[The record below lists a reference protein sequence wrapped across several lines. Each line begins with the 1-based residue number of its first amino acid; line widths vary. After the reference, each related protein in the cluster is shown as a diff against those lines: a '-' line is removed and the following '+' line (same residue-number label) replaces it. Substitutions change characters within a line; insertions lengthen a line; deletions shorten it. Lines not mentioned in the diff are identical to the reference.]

1 MLLQKIH
8 ELMGFPERQVPP
20 IACLRLL
27 IVWAM
32 VL

>member
-1 MLLQKIH
+1 MPLQKIH
-8 ELMGFPERQVPP
+8 ELVGFLECQVPP

-27 IVWAM
+27 IVWAV